1 MPKNETMVAMPTTLR
16 SSKSRRQGSFEIDGS
31 IDEVPLKL
39 TPDDR
44 VTKRICIFTGILSY
58 SVVVCVVLYCTLYLH
73 YYHFSSSLGKVLFFE
88 GRFFSDISER
98 ATSNPEGR
106 VRLLKISITVLQ

>member
-1 MPKNETMVAMPTTLR
+1 MVDKKCSDTTHVPKNETMVAMPTTLR

-58 SVVVCVVLYCTLYLH
+58 SVVVWVVLYLVLCTYIITILVRRSGKCC
-73 YYHFSSSLGKVLFFE
+73 SSKV
-88 GRFFSDISER
+88 GSSPTSPRER
-98 ATSNPEGR
+98 
-106 VRLLKISITVLQ
+106 LQTRKGA